1 MRSRA
6 VSLPLACTLSTAA
19 SPTGC
24 SVSSVRLRSS
34 ASLPAVVWMSISWSA
49 FASTWVS
56 EVLVMGIE
64 LSRGRGRGP
73 NPTPRAGVLRWVAM
87 DRDSPRAPLDAAAL
101 RDGLVGPGMP
111 WRQLDVVTETGST
124 NADLIA
130 LAERGVDIDGSV
142 LLAEYQ
148 TAGRGRHGR
157 HWAAP
162 PRAQIALS
170 VGVGAAS
177 VPRSAWGWLPLA
189 TGVAVADALTAVCGV
204 AAGLQWP
211 NDVLVDGGKLAGILA
226 EVTAPTPVIVLG
238 LGLNVTLT
246 ADEAPDPAAT
256 SLLMLGSSV
265 TGRNMLARRILRELA
280 LRIDAWRTAGGA
292 DPALIADYQRY
303 SLTLGSR
310 VRAALPG
317 DREVVGIAA
326 AVDETGRLRV
336 DTGGQTVAI
345 SAGDITHLR

>member
-1 MRSRA
+1 
-6 VSLPLACTLSTAA
+6 
-19 SPTGC
+19 
-24 SVSSVRLRSS
+24 
-34 ASLPAVVWMSISWSA
+34 
-49 FASTWVS
+49 
-56 EVLVMGIE
+56 
-64 LSRGRGRGP
+64 
-73 NPTPRAGVLRWVAM
+73 M
-87 DRDSPRAPLDAAAL
+87 DRDSLRAPLDAAAL

-111 WRQLDVVTETGST
+111 WRQLDVVAETGST

-130 LAERGVDIDGSV
+130 RAEGGADIDGSV

-148 TAGRGRHGR
+148 NAGRGRHGR
-157 HWAAP
+157 QWSAP

-170 VGVGAAS
+170 VGVGGSA
-177 VPRSAWGWLPLA
+177 VPRSGWGWLPLA

-204 AAGLQWP
+204 EAGLKWP
-211 NDVLVDGGKLAGILA
+211 NDVLVNGGKLAGILA
-226 EVTAPTPVIVLG
+226 EVAVPTSVIVLG

-246 ADEAPDPAAT
+246 ADEAPDPVAT
-256 SLLMLGSSV
+256 SLLLLGSSV
-265 TGRNMLARRILRELA
+265 TDRNTLARRILRELA

-310 VRAALPG
+310 VRADLPG

-326 AVDETGRLRV
+326 AVDETGRLCV

-345 SAGDITHLR
+345 SAGDITHLRPSV